1 MAPESRF
8 GSVHQQELHRSKFK
22 SGIRCR
28 EESLQELAE
37 DLERLVRLAYPLVP
51 KEMKDLLAKEQFT
64 DEILDGDARSLKQSW
79 PQVPLGCS
87 DASYGA
93 GIVPTS

>member
-28 EESLQELAE
+28 EGSLKELAE

-51 KEMKDLLAKEQFT
+51 EEMKDLLAKEQFT
-64 DEILDGDARSLKQSW
+64 DAILDGDARSLKQSW
-79 PQVPLGCS
+79 PQVPPGCS

>member
-22 SGIRCR
+22 SGTRCR

-37 DLERLVRLAYPLVP
+37 DLERL
-51 KEMKDLLAKEQFT
+51 AKASLPCRPRR
-64 DEILDGDARSLKQSW
+64 DEGPISK
-79 PQVPLGCS
+79 
-87 DASYGA
+87 GA
-93 GIVPTS
+93 IH

>member
-1 MAPESRF
+1 M
-8 GSVHQQELHRSKFK
+8 HQQELHRSKFK
-22 SGIRCR
+22 SGIRCC

-51 KEMKDLLAKEQFT
+51 KEMKDLLVKEQFT